1 MYFTLIDEGDAR
13 VAASSLTELLDRHAT
28 RVHDRVNLR
37 TSSRNDLS
45 AEYAAVID
53 ATGDSRISYGD

>member
-45 AEYAAVID
+45 AKYAAVI
-53 ATGDSRISYGD
+53 